1 MKKLII
7 LLVGLFAAIS
17 AIAQDNK
24 GKDLTFIYI
33 SHDENTPT
41 QTLISRLQAH
51 YNDATYYPESY
62 ATIFYLTNGVNPII
76 VKMNVEGANPQDFDK
91 LIEDLQAK
99 RSHDVAPETDRE
111 KIMEIF
117 AEVDLLDD
125 EGNPAFNSAQ
135 WNYYVNS
142 TFWLMNNNEHV
153 IASLFWIMDMEPMV
167 KSGYLQVN
175 ILHGEIDPLPID
187 EKLPFGL
194 KAICRNMPFIPMPY

>member
-41 QTLISRLQAH
+41 QTLISRLKAH
-51 YNDATYYPESY
+51 YEDAKYYPDSY
-62 ATIFYLTNGVNPII
+62 ATIFYLTNGENPII
-76 VKMNVEGANPQDFDK
+76 VRMNVEGANPQDFDK

-99 RSHDVAPETDRE
+99 RSHDVSPETDRE

-135 WNYYVNS
+135 WNYYINS
-142 TFWLMNNNEHV
+142 TFWLLNNNEHV